1 MLKQLT
7 QNETLVLKSVSL
19 QRLQRLFHAV
29 RPARPYDHTLRSSHL
44 ARRVPDVYPKVGSLG
59 VVDDPRSG
67 IGGADDDG
75 VFFSCEEGVVT
86 GVVNSEVV
94 RGYSGSPCECDRDA
108 LGDLS
113 LKGQSY
119 SNGTRTMKGQRTGV
133 EIRKG
138 TWATGLAIAIDAIA
152 RVTRVERNIAMMSSR
167 VE

>member
-75 VFFSCEEGVVT
+75 VFFRCEERVVV
-86 GVVNSEVV
+86 GEVDGEVV
-94 RGYSGSPCECDRDA
+94 GSDSGCPCELRRGT
-108 LGDLS
+108 LGKLGLRVS
-113 LKGQSY
+113 GCPYES
-119 SNGTRTMKGQRTGV
+119 G
-133 EIRKG
+133 RKG
-138 TWATGLAIAIDAIA
+138 LLVWRHGKAAEPWAWQRPAK
-152 RVTRVERNIAMMSSR
+152 R
-167 VE
+167 